1 MVKPRLV
8 KKRNLATVL
17 MGAAVIILPGCQG
30 IGDISETA
38 ATYSASTSAVAAS
51 AMPKIASALPPSP
64 SPNFSS
70 VRPLAPAEP
79 ADVTGLTADQIE
91 AMFDAAAAQA
101 GPGKDTNAIC
111 VGMQGRDDR
120 WTRDPPPMAVTYLS
134 KKLGLPAVAASKC
147 GSDLAPFLIQTRQK
161 AILYTVKVEARDPP
175 GTLTFW
181 ATAVYGNLGANGMQ
195 YRLQRRG
202 DRWVPQFTG
211 LSVVS

>member
-1 MVKPRLV
+1 M
-8 KKRNLATVL
+8 AY
-17 MGAAVIILPGCQG
+17 A
-30 IGDISETA
+30 
-38 ATYSASTSAVAAS
+38 
-51 AMPKIASALPPSP
+51 PPPAP

-70 VRPLAPAEP
+70 ARPLAPAKP
-79 ADVTGLTADQIE
+79 ADVTGLTTDQIE

-120 WTRDPPPMAVTYLS
+120 WTHDPPQMAVTYLS

-147 GSDLAPFLIQTRQK
+147 GSDLAPFLIQIRQK

-195 YRLQRRG
+195 YRLQRKG

>member
-1 MVKPRLV
+1 MVKPRLAER
-8 KKRNLATVL
+8 RNLWTVL
-17 MGAAVIILPGCQG
+17 MGAAVIVLPGCRG
-30 IGDISETA
+30 IEDIPEPA
-38 ATYSASTSAVAAS
+38 GNYPAGTSAVAVSTMS
-51 AMPKIASALPPSP
+51 AMAPAPPIAPG
-64 SPNFSS
+64 PNLSS
-70 VRPLAPAEP
+70 IRPLAPAEP
-79 ADVTGLTADQIE
+79 ADVTGLTTDQIE
-91 AMFDAAAAQA
+91 AMFDAAVKQA

-120 WTRDPPPMAVTYLS
+120 WSRDPPSMAVTYLS

-161 AILYTVKVEARDPP
+161 AILYTVKVEARDPL

-181 ATAVYGNLGANGMQ
+181 ATAVYGNLGANAMQ

>member
-1 MVKPRLV
+1 MVKPRLIE
-8 KKRNLATVL
+8 KRNVWRAL
-17 MGAAVIILPGCQG
+17 MGAAVIVLPGCRG
-30 IGDISETA
+30 TSDLSGSA
-38 ATYSASTSAVAAS
+38 VSYPASTSAEAVSAIPEMAPAS
-51 AMPKIASALPPSP
+51 PPAP

-79 ADVTGLTADQIE
+79 ADVTGFTTDQIE

-101 GPGKDTNAIC
+101 GPGEDTNAIC

-120 WTRDPPPMAVTYLS
+120 WTRDPPQMAVTYLS

-147 GSDLAPFLIQTRQK
+147 GSDLTPFLIQSRQK

-195 YRLQRRG
+195 YRLLRKG
-202 DRWVPQFTG
+202 DRWVSQSTG